1 MRGRILIAFIL
12 IGSALPAV
20 AEGESLIGQIGDN
33 RAETGERSSAK
44 LSQIGRRTVEAG
56 KLVDQIDAT
65 QTADNADIDESSVS
79 EVMPQS
85 MFGDTCLLTPRQET
99 LVDYLKAEGRVFSD
113 TCEMVAWLDNGDSDE
128 PSERDLFNVMFGP
141 EAQRVK
147 QAEMERREQEQAELE
162 ARARLLEAINAGAAG
177 G

>member
-1 MRGRILIAFIL
+1 
-12 IGSALPAV
+12 
-20 AEGESLIGQIGDN
+20 
-33 RAETGERSSAK
+33 
-44 LSQIGRRTVEAG
+44 
-56 KLVDQIDAT
+56 
-65 QTADNADIDESSVS
+65 
-79 EVMPQS
+79 
-85 MFGDTCLLTPRQET
+85 
-99 LVDYLKAEGRVFSD
+99 
-113 TCEMVAWLDNGDSDE
+113 MVAWLDNGDSDE